1 VEIEYQATHDHLT
14 GLPNR
19 YILNDRLQ
27 QSINFAHRY
36 QSMLAVVFVDLDQFK
51 LINDSMGHS
60 VGDQLLVSVSQL
72 ISNNVREID
81 TVVRLGGDE
90 FVILIP
96 NVHSKE
102 DIEHSLGRMLDN
114 LSKPLTINN
123 FNFNVTCSMGISVY
137 PNDGQDPDTLLK
149 NADSAMFKAKHA
161 GRNNFQF
168 FTPELNDILT
178 DRFNLEYKLRHASE
192 RDEFVLHYQPK
203 YNLTTGDICGAEALI
218 RWQPNDEAL
227 IYPLTFIQIA
237 EETGLIVR
245 IGQWV
250 LETACRKAKQLH
262 TITGKHIPIA
272 VNVSPKQFR
281 QPDFVEIVQQTL
293 LQTGLT
299 PSSLELEI
307 TENIMIE
314 DTPKFIATLQQL
326 KQIGVK
332 LSLDDFGTGY
342 SSFSYLKDFPIDQ
355 LKIDR
360 AFINAIEEGNANMAI
375 LKSDRVSWS
384 ELGPACGG
392 GRGRNA
398 SAMWLFKIGRVRWS
412 ARLLF

>member
-1 VEIEYQATHDHLT
+1 
-14 GLPNR
+14 
-19 YILNDRLQ
+19 
-27 QSINFAHRY
+27 
-36 QSMLAVVFVDLDQFK
+36 M
-51 LINDSMGHS
+51 
-60 VGDQLLVSVSQL
+60 
-72 ISNNVREID
+72 
-81 TVVRLGGDE
+81 
-90 FVILIP
+90 
-96 NVHSKE
+96 
-102 DIEHSLGRMLDN
+102 
-114 LSKPLTINN
+114 
-123 FNFNVTCSMGISVY
+123 
-137 PNDGQDPDTLLK
+137 
-149 NADSAMFKAKHA
+149 
-161 GRNNFQF
+161 
-168 FTPELNDILT
+168 
-178 DRFNLEYKLRHASE
+178 
-192 RDEFVLHYQPK
+192 
-203 YNLTTGDICGAEALI
+203 I

-360 AFINAIEEGNANMAI
+360 SFINAIEEDNANMAI
-375 LKSDRVSWS
+375 LKAIVFLGQSLGLRVVAEGVETQFQHDFLISVGCDEVQGYYLS
-384 ELGPACGG
+384 RPLMGHTSLY
-392 GRGRNA
+392 N
-398 SAMWLFKIGRVRWS
+398 
-412 ARLLF
+412 